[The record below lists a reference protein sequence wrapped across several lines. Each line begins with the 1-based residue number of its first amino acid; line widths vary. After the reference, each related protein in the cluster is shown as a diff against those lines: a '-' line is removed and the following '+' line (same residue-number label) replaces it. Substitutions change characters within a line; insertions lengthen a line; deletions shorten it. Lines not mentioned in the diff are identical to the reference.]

1 MATVFC
7 KKENVRGIKPERV
20 GYVGELKDN
29 LRNGKRAT
37 FFCGKNPPRFQ
48 KMSPSSCEVVL
59 NLIFNLCKY
68 SACDIISSHLKR

>member
-7 KKENVRGIKPERV
+7 KKENIRGIKPERV

-37 FFCGKNPPRFQ
+37 FLLEKSSQIPENVSPPPC
-48 KMSPSSCEVVL
+48 KVVL
-59 NLIFNLCKY
+59 NLIPV
-68 SACDIISSHLKR
+68 SIVPVV

>member
-7 KKENVRGIKPERV
+7 KKENIRGIKPERV

-37 FFCGKNPPRFQ
+37 FLLEKSSQIPENVSPPPPC
-48 KMSPSSCEVVL
+48 KVVL
-59 NLIFNLCKY
+59 NLISVSIVPVVQY
-68 SACDIISSHLKR
+68 RHI

>member
-7 KKENVRGIKPERV
+7 KKENIRGIKPERV

-37 FFCGKNPPRFQ
+37 FLLEKSSQIPENVPPPPC
-48 KMSPSSCEVVL
+48 KVVL
-59 NLIFNLCKY
+59 NLIPV
-68 SACDIISSHLKR
+68 SIVPVV

>member
-7 KKENVRGIKPERV
+7 KKENIRGIKPERV

-37 FFCGKNPPRFQ
+37 FLLEKSSQIPENASPPALPC
-48 KMSPSSCEVVL
+48 KVVL
-59 NLIFNLCKY
+59 NLIPV
-68 SACDIISSHLKR
+68 SIVPVV

>member
-7 KKENVRGIKPERV
+7 KKENIRGIKPERV

-37 FFCGKNPPRFQ
+37 FLLEKSSQIPENVSPPPGK
-48 KMSPSSCEVVL
+48 VVL
-59 NLIFNLCKY
+59 NLI
-68 SACDIISSHLKR
+68 SVSIVPVV

>member
-7 KKENVRGIKPERV
+7 KKENIRGIKPERV

-37 FFCGKNPPRFQ
+37 FLLEKSSQIPENVSPPPLKLPTCPPNFH
-48 KMSPSSCEVVL
+48 L
-59 NLIFNLCKY
+59 F
-68 SACDIISSHLKR
+68 IIY